1 MDGIVVT
8 NGWNAILRELDIAHP
23 AAKLTKPHAFPPC
36 YASLLRIRNGGPGTT
51 SGMAGIGDSR
61 LPLISKQFDISKI
74 SQEMPEVQEDD
85 LEVSVEHNTVVI
97 KGIVVTNG
105 WNAILRELDIAH
117 LAAKVIVVGTQG
129 FGHFGTRC
137 EGELKKKELGKAR
150 TSLDPPWSV
159 ALNGGGWW
167 EVTAN
172 KGGDGGAFVCLV
184 AKGGNGGACMLAW

>member
-1 MDGIVVT
+1 MLSCPVWWYHLT
-8 NGWNAILRELDIAHP
+8 LSELLCDYATRKHDD
-23 AAKLTKPHAFPPC
+23 AAL
-36 YASLLRIRNGGPGTT
+36 N
-51 SGMAGIGDSR
+51 
-61 LPLISKQFDISKI
+61 LIHSMK
-74 SQEMPEVQEDD
+74 
-85 LEVSVEHNTVVI
+85 TVGANM
-97 KGIVVTNG
+97 KYDIVVTNG

-117 LAAKVIVVGTQG
+117 LAAKVIVVGTRG

-137 EGELKKKELGKAR
+137 EGELKKIESGKAR
-150 TSLDPPWSV
+150 TSLDPPWSDLELYLSRSVALNGGGWWEVTANKGGDGGAFVCLVAKGARSV